1 MTSPIANPPATPD
14 RTDPARASGRSAKP
28 GDPRA
33 AVEGLA
39 GLLGASFY
47 SLYRSELGTRAAG
60 GSSLVGSSR
69 QATFRAESPESRA
82 PIDHSRRTPERAGA
96 ESAGESVP
104 TERSKDRADG
114 APVRAETPG
123 RGAIGH
129 AVAAGSAGRTPETPS
144 VAGTPTSDEAPSS
157 VRAEQSTVTPAAPIA
172 APVSAQTVAG
182 VSAAGGMQALAGV
195 QALAGSRSEGGG
207 PAPAAGVADRGAA
220 ARAPG
225 ASIARPIATPQR
237 QEPPNLIAQAV
248 RGLAAALRQRNGTVT
263 LRLAPESLGPLQVR
277 LSVRDS
283 QVTAEFRAESSQAR
297 DLLSQSTAQL
307 RSAIEARGLT
317 VHRIEVLRPEGD
329 AERSPGD
336 AGGGEPRDGR
346 GGDEPA
352 ADRSASERRSGFVR
366 SESGPGD
373 AEAFVGGSLGLASD
387 GRWIALGRLDTLA

>member
-1 MTSPIANPPATPD
+1 MTGPIANPPATPD

-28 GDPRA
+28 GDTA
-33 AVEGLA
+33 GDGLA

-47 SLYRSELGTRAAG
+47 SFYQSELGTRAAG

-69 QATFRAESPESRA
+69 EATFRAEPSEASV
-82 PIDHSRRTPERAGA
+82 PIDHSRRTPGRAGA
-96 ESAGESVP
+96 EPADAPRRDG
-104 TERSKDRADG
+104 RSRDRSDA
-114 APVRAETPG
+114 APPRAETQGRTANNSMMSGTAAKEATDAGSPG
-123 RGAIGH
+123 RA
-129 AVAAGSAGRTPETPS
+129 SAGAEASSTPRAEPAPGAPAAAIAAPISARS
-144 VAGTPTSDEAPSS
+144 VAGSS
-157 VRAEQSTVTPAAPIA
+157 GSGGALQGVQSVAGARSGGGGPLP
-172 APVSAQTVAG
+172 VAG
-182 VSAAGGMQALAGV
+182 VGE
-195 QALAGSRSEGGG
+195 R
-207 PAPAAGVADRGAA
+207 GVAARG
-220 ARAPG
+220 PG

-263 LRLAPESLGPLQVR
+263 MRLAPESLGPLRVR
-277 LSVRDS
+277 LSVHDS

-317 VHRIEVLRPEGD
+317 VHRIEVLGPEGD

-346 GGDEPA
+346 GGDESA
-352 ADRSASERRSGFVR
+352 ADRSASERRSGFAR

-373 AEAFVGGSLGLASD
+373 AEAFVGGSLELASD